1 MPTYILLLQF
11 NILLN
16 DPHAFNQFKFQI
28 MNNTVSITTQHTG
41 QILAEALQAIKE
53 AGQKENETIIASI
66 NGRIK
71 EFEKKTQETLTQ
83 ISDARTATV
92 DNIDRKYDEVT
103 ADITKRGDK
112 TIKRIAEERSE
123 SLSAM
128 KKEHGVCHEQLQRQ
142 TGEHIQTL
150 TEKTNESVAV
160 IAKTTN
166 KTLDDIAASLRN
178 EETERKENEAV
189 KLKGI

>member
-66 NGRIK
+66 NERFK
-71 EFEKKTQETLTQ
+71 NLRRKVKKP
-83 ISDARTATV
+83 
-92 DNIDRKYDEVT
+92 
-103 ADITKRGDK
+103 
-112 TIKRIAEERSE
+112 
-123 SLSAM
+123 
-128 KKEHGVCHEQLQRQ
+128 
-142 TGEHIQTL
+142 
-150 TEKTNESVAV
+150 
-160 IAKTTN
+160 
-166 KTLDDIAASLRN
+166 
-178 EETERKENEAV
+178 
-189 KLKGI
+189 